1 MMMTAASGTADDILP
16 AVVRVFVR
24 CCKWPRSVRCAVTL
38 RCAPITK
45 RLLRRLNDATS
56 AQKARTDPRR
66 SAIRA
71 ISLPRRGAK
80 AGSSTSVSRD
90 RYRCGGVP
98 RCAAAPRSTGGSQQS
113 PLHGPRCCHRSEW
126 RLWIEFEGEPRVRTD
141 VVGGAQAIRTAGP
154 LLGLLTLGEVGFTPD
169 FG

>member
-1 MMMTAASGTADDILP
+1 MMMTAASGTADVILP

-24 CCKWPRSVRCAVTL
+24 SCTWPRSVRCAVTL

-71 ISLPRRGAK
+71 ISLPRRAAK

-90 RYRCGGVP
+90 RYRCRECPDVRLPRVP
-98 RCAAAPRSTGGSQQS
+98 RADLNSRRSMAHDVVIVQSGACAF
-113 PLHGPRCCHRSEW
+113 EY
-126 RLWIEFEGEPRVRTD
+126 EGEPRVRTD
-141 VVGGAQAIRTAGP
+141 VVGGGRGLIRTA
-154 LLGLLTLGEVGFTPD
+154 L
-169 FG
+169 

>member
-16 AVVRVFVR
+16 AVVWVFVR
-24 CCKWPRSVRCAVTL
+24 CCSWPRSVRCAVTL

-90 RYRCGGVP
+90 RYRCRGVP
-98 RCAAAPRSTGGSQQS
+98 RCAAAPRSTGGPQQS

-126 RLWIEFEGEPRVRTD
+126 RLCIEYEGEPRVRTD
-141 VVGGAQAIRTAGP
+141 VVGGAEGIRTAGP
-154 LLGLLTLGEVGFTPD
+154 LWAF
-169 FG
+169 